1 MTTMTKRTVPVIV
14 ALAVAADVVTKAVA
28 VRTLTGDPV
37 DLGVIDLRLVY
48 NEGVAFGLGDSAP
61 PVLLLGVI
69 AAVTIALSISVWK
82 GALPAGVPVALLLG
96 GAIANLVDR
105 AAGGSVV
112 DMFDLGWWPAFNIA
126 DVCIVVGVAG
136 LLLQSVRPPDRVVQ
150 ESA

>member
-1 MTTMTKRTVPVIV
+1 MTKKAV
-14 ALAVAADVVTKAVA
+14 APIGAVAVAADAVTKAIA
-28 VRTLTGDPV
+28 VRTLADRTV
-37 DLGVIDLRLVY
+37 DLGAIDLRLVY
-48 NEGVAFGLGDSAP
+48 NDGVAFGLGGSIP

-69 AAVTIALSISVWK
+69 AAVTLALAISVWR

-105 AAGGSVV
+105 AVGGSVV

-136 LLLQSVRPPDRVVQ
+136 LLLQSVRPADRVVQ